1 VITAD
6 DIDTLLFDV
15 LGTVVDEAG
24 SIRAELA
31 AALDQAG
38 AGGSAEALA
47 AAWAERFDG
56 LTSDIRQGAPWRS
69 TDDLNAEA
77 LAVVLRDGP
86 SLPADAVQNLA
97 LVGHRLKPWPDSPA
111 ALRRLTGRFTTV
123 ALSNGNLAMLAD
135 LFAAGGLTWHGVV
148 SGEMMH
154 AYKPDPAVYRFAL
167 DRLALDPGRTLM
179 VAAHPWDLRAAAAQG
194 MRTAFVD
201 RAGEGDPEP
210 SDTFDVTASDLAD
223 LAALLVPEA

>member
-1 VITAD
+1 MITAD

-31 AALDQAG
+31 VALDQAG
-38 AGGSAEALA
+38 ADGSAEALA
-47 AAWAERFDG
+47 AAWAERFDV
-56 LTSDIRQGAPWRS
+56 LTSGIRQGAPWRP

-86 SLPADAVQNLA
+86 SLPAGTVRHLA
-97 LVGHRLKPWPDSPA
+97 LVGHRLKPWPDSPV

-135 LFAAGGLTWHGVV
+135 LFAAGGLTWHSVV

-154 AYKPDPAVYRFAL
+154 AYKPDPVVYRFAL
-167 DRLALDPGRTLM
+167 DRLALDPRRTLM

-210 SDTFDVTASDLAD
+210 SDTFDVTVPSLAE
-223 LAALLVPEA
+223 LAALLVPDA